1 MLRNGLLSLIETI
14 MVLVAGSIS
23 VFILVKDYG
32 VRVWQNNT
40 MRKWVFD
47 TIDLTN
53 GLLRGFANHLEA
65 VETQLQCRIVYAR
78 ISQPMKGHYRELT
91 RKRLRSRELS

>member
-53 GLLRGFANHLEA
+53 TCLRGFANHLEV

-78 ISQPMKGHYRELT
+78 ISQPMKDHYRELT
-91 RKRLRSRELS
+91 RRRTR